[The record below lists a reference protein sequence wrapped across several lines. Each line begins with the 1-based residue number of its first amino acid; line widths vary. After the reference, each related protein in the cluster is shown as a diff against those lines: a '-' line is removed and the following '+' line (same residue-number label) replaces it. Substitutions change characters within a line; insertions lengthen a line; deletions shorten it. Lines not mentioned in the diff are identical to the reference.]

1 MEGIGLSGG
10 CFGNW
15 FEWWM
20 FWELVLSG
28 GCLGFDL
35 GIQFRFSDSRIK

>member
-1 MEGIGLSGG
+1 MVDVLGIG
-10 CFGNW
+10 

-28 GCLGFDL
+28 GYLDFDL
-35 GIQFRFSDSRIK
+35 GIQFRFSDSMIK